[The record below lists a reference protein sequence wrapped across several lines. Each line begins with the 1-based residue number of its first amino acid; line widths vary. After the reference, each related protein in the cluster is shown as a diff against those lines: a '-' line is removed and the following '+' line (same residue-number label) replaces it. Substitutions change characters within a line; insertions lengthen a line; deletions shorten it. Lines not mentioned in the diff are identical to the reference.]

1 MKFFR
6 MIHRGFCLAAV
17 LAVLVSVCVAEGAF
31 EIADEGLDLTE
42 TVSVHYP
49 VRRHGRRVQLR
60 CIRRRHGGQHAE
72 HVCMDSCFRGSPGRS

>member
-49 VRRHGRRVQLR
+49 VV
-60 CIRRRHGGQHAE
+60 
-72 HVCMDSCFRGSPGRS
+72 SGSTDT